1 MWRNPWNLT
10 VKKLQVRVSFYL
22 FKRYL
27 KELTERKKLDGL
39 PTAIDFLLCNRSN
52 RNILAFDLKYALWYD
67 NISKTPPKRNQPN
80 RMTFTTPS
88 PFPPSCL
95 QYLVVMTTPHSRCW
109 VLLQMAAVDGKS
121 VTQQGDEATGRCD
134 GVTAWQCRLQHR
146 CATRKPCL
154 CTHGTPLPGNS
165 WEILSSSALWS
176 WSDVKTG
183 RSPFRHANAPI
194 ITHVKVLCFRCEWP
208 SWRITLKSIWR
219 KGFGAKVKLRSP
231 DGTQCVWSAVFQNKI
246 PRA

>member
-1 MWRNPWNLT
+1 MLYSHFFWASICLEGELSRIYSKLAHRRAGSDLSNISGCSGLKAREGCGGIRL
-10 VKKLQVRVSFYL
+10 KKLQVCISFYL
-22 FKRYL
+22 FKQ
-27 KELTERKKLDGL
+27 
-39 PTAIDFLLCNRSN
+39 
-52 RNILAFDLKYALWYD
+52 DLK
-67 NISKTPPKRNQPN
+67 KPN
-80 RMTFTTPS
+80 RVTFKTPS
-88 PFPPSCL
+88 PFPPSSL

-109 VLLQMAAVDGKS
+109 VLLQMAAVNGKS

-146 CATRKPCL
+146 CATRKPSL
-154 CTHGTPLPGNS
+154 CTHGTPLPGNG

-194 ITHVKVLCFRCEWP
+194 ITHVKVLCFHCERP
-208 SWRITLKSIWR
+208 SWWITLKSIWR

-231 DGTQCVWSAVFQNKI
+231 DRAQCVWSAVFQNKI
-246 PRA
+246 PRV